1 MKFMAK
7 SYPLLLMDIE
17 DILKPPVY
25 DILLGIAVVLGGFNA
40 LIIPVASSVQLAST
54 ATSVPLFIALVYI
67 AIRCGA
73 GVASLISNNIMQLY
87 LSYPISRLKILLIL
101 LFTRILLPILIIIG
115 LPLLAASVFLSKIVV
130 SDIVGFLAVFGGRV
144 LFTFFLGIV
153 SLLFALSSKRVGVAV
168 VLSIVFYF
176 AYNIMSGIFSAF
188 SAFLGEKTYMYIA
201 QSLTFSDTLNAYLM
215 GATEPPLW
223 VFIPVPTATIVLTVL
238 SIIYF
243 TRRFEPT

>member
-1 MKFMAK
+1 MKIMAK

-25 DILLGIAVVLGGFNA
+25 DILLGIAVVMGGFNA

-54 ATSVPLFIALVYI
+54 ATSVPLFIALIYI

-87 LSYPISRLKILLIL
+87 LSYPISRLKMLLML

-115 LPLLAASVFLSKIVV
+115 LPLLAATVFLSKIVA
-130 SDIVGFLAVFGGRV
+130 SDIIGFLAVFGGRI
-144 LFTFFLGIV
+144 LFSFFLGVV

-176 AYNIMSGIFSAF
+176 AYNMMSGIFMAF
-188 SAFLGEKTYMYIA
+188 SALLGEKTYMYIA

-215 GATEPPLW
+215 GATETPLW
-223 VFIPVPTATIVLTVL
+223 VFIPVPVATIMLTIL
-238 SIIYF
+238 STIYF
-243 TRRFEPT
+243 TKRFEPT